1 MMRVSNEDMRG
12 EAETREGES
21 KTRDEGSKNTIN
33 YTWRDDGYRGL
44 PFKFAERESVECMS

>member
-1 MMRVSNEDMRG
+1 MRVSNEDMRG

-44 PFKFAERESVECMS
+44 PFKFAERGSVECMS